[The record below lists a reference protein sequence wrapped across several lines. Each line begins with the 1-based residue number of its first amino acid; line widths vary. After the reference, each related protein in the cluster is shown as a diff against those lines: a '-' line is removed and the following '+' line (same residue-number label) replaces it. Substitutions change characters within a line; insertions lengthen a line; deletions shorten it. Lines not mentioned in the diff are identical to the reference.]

1 MPDNELFFP
10 VATLFFFAPI
20 TSLENS
26 EYLQPN
32 QIAQSDV
39 AVHSRIYI
47 AIKYDDLDDDYAIK
61 IFMNFLE
68 PLNRDGK
75 VNDMKEI
82 EKWLQ
87 RRVHRSKLD
96 GRQIRNVVTSA
107 LSLAL
112 ARGAR
117 KLDKVYLSE
126 IWDNVHDFKFEFIR
140 QYENY
145 KMQQKGATD
154 DLPW

>member
-1 MPDNELFFP
+1 MLDNELLFP

-26 EYLQPN
+26 DYFQPN
-32 QIAQSDV
+32 QIAQFDV

-47 AIKYDDLDDDYAIK
+47 AIKYDDLDDDSAIK

-75 VNDMKEI
+75 VNDMKDI

-112 ARGAR
+112 ARGDR
-117 KLDKVYLSE
+117 KLDKEYLSE
-126 IWDNVHDFKFEFIR
+126 IWDNVHDFKFEFIW

-145 KMQQKGATD
+145 KTQQKRSN
-154 DLPW
+154 

>member
-1 MPDNELFFP
+1 MLDNELFFP
-10 VATLFFFAPI
+10 VATLFFFASI

-26 EYLQPN
+26 EYFQHN
-32 QIAQSDV
+32 QIAQFDV

-47 AIKYDDLDDDYAIK
+47 AIKYDGLDDDRAIK

-107 LSLAL
+107 LRLAL
-112 ARGAR
+112 ARGDR
-117 KLDKVYLSE
+117 KLDKEYLSE

-140 QYENY
+140 QYEN
-145 KMQQKGATD
+145 
-154 DLPW
+154 